1 MSWKMVVRTE
11 EEKASQLENY
21 RKLMQKLVKTK
32 MRSESEASNSDSFK
46 DLRVDIQNELS
57 KFKSM
62 IAGCENCANKVKT
75 TDIST
80 VWETGQKDSAT

>member
-11 EEKASQLENY
+11 EEKARQLENY

-57 KFKSM
+57 ELKSLL
-62 IAGCENCANKVKT
+62 AGCENCLTKVKT
-75 TDIST
+75 
-80 VWETGQKDSAT
+80 KNLDSNNL

>member
-11 EEKASQLENY
+11 EEKARQLENY

-32 MRSESEASNSDSFK
+32 LRSESEASNSDSFK

-57 KFKSM
+57 ELKSM
-62 IAGCENCANKVKT
+62 IAGCEHCSTKVKT

-80 VWETGQKDSAT
+80 VWETGQKESAT